1 MHSSINGYLGCR
13 RIVATVSNAAMNCEH
28 SVHVS
33 FQIASSFSLD
43 KYPEMELL
51 GHMVALF

>member
-1 MHSSINGYLGCR
+1 M
-13 RIVATVSNAAMNCEH
+13 ATVSNAAMNCEH